1 MREWY
6 SAKELADAHLPGMP
20 GTVQGIKKLANRE
33 KWEAQRRLGK
43 GGGCEYHIAN
53 LRHEV
58 RQALVSHQVTCLLPV
73 MNTPAASAAKTP
85 APRRAFDRLTDKQRH
100 TADARSTILAAL
112 EELKAKGVNLG
123 DAITTLLTQA
133 TTGYLVDSNPVLDAA
148 LRMAKDSRGRTGTNG
163 DYPSSRSLRRWLTL
177 ENTQLAPQMGGKQYS
192 IPTWASAF
200 LACWQRPEK
209 PSVAFA
215 YEQFAASWEGDVP
228 SIHAVRRFINKLGK
242 VSREQGRIG
251 QRELKNLL
259 PFVRRDFSS
268 LKPGDVYSAD
278 GHCMDLEVQHP
289 LHGRPFRPEVT
300 AFIDIATRRV
310 VGFSVGLAE
319 SSLAVLDALMDACTQ
334 AVPAVIYVDNGS
346 GYCNALMKDESLGV
360 VARLGSHM
368 THSIPYNSQARG
380 VIERVHQTLWVEGA
394 KAITG
399 FVGKGMDQQERQRQ
413 FKLTRK
419 AIKKGGAL
427 PLMSWADFMAWCE
440 ERVSWYN
447 ARPHSSLPKAANM
460 AGHVVHL
467 SPDECWQRH
476 SNDGWQAMTLSLD
489 EAALIFRP
497 RVERTVLR
505 GEIKLM
511 NNIYFSQE
519 LTEWHSESV
528 QVAYDIHHA
537 EWVWVYAKD
546 GRLIC
551 KAQWNANREN
561 YFPQSVIEAAREK
574 RADARARRLEAQLEE
589 VEAERQGKP
598 ALEHNEPVWIPG
610 VGNLTADL
618 LRQRS
623 AEVMEAEVIEVQAN
637 HQYDLTTLGSDE
649 RIALYLAYQDGKP
662 VPQEHQ
668 RWFQSYPKSK
678 EFQAWQRQAG

>member
-1 MREWY
+1 MKEWY
-6 SAKELADAHLPGMP
+6 STKELAGLNGMP
-20 GTVQGIKKLANRE
+20 ATVKGVLDRVERE
-33 KWEAQRRLGK
+33 RWEGQKRLGR
-43 GGGCEYHIAN
+43 GGGFEYHISN
-53 LRHEV
+53 LPHEA
-58 RQALVSHQVTCLLPV
+58 REHLKERAIADLISTTAL
-73 MNTPAASAAKTP
+73 PAASTSYDAK
-85 APRRAFDRLTDKQRH
+85 ALTEQQRQ
-100 TADARSTILAAL
+100 TAQCR
-112 EELKAKGVNLG
+112 ELIVNAVHAMTAKGVSKEA
-123 DAITTLLTQA
+123 AIKSLITQ
-133 TTGYLVDSNPVLDAA
+133 GQIGQLREINPALDHA
-148 LRMAKDSRGRTGTNG
+148 LRLAKDPRGSAKKCGQK
-163 DYPSSRSLRRWLTL
+163 DSYPSSRTLKRWLSTGPCNL
-177 ENTQLAPQMGGKQYS
+177 VPKAKNDGPV
-192 IPTWASAF
+192 PTWASAF

-242 VSREQGRIG
+242 VSREQGRMG

-259 PFVRRDFSS
+259 PFIRRDFSS

-419 AIKKGGAL
+419 AIKQGGAL

-476 SNDGWQAMTLSLD
+476 SNDGWQATTLSLD

-623 AEVMEAEVIEVQAN
+623 AEVVEAEVIEVQAN
-637 HQYDLTTLGSDE
+637 QQYDLTTLGSDE